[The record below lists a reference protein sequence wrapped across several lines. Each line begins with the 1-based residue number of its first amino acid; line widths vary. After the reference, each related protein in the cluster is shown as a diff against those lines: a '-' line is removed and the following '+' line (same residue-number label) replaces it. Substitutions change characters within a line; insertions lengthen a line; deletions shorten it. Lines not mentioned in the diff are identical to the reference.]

1 MCPAGA
7 ENDDTQD
14 TPNMFGHV
22 EFALDFVGPEYF
34 PDAEAFFTLADQ
46 GPAWVQPTRCASPI
60 FDPIFGLMRMFT
72 ALSVLCA
79 QVPQQTERA
88 GPNADAIAFLGS
100 HSI

>member
-60 FDPIFGLMRMFT
+60 YLWVDAHVHRALGFMCAGT
-72 ALSVLCA
+72 AA
-79 QVPQQTERA
+79 
-88 GPNADAIAFLGS
+88 N
-100 HSI
+100 